1 MIFRL
6 RIHSRICV
14 MLHRLPQQLL
24 VRHAP
29 VRVHAC
35 VRLCVQLTF
44 FFVVESIPS
53 QQGQGAIVKN
63 FVEKKYR

>member
-35 VRLCVQLTF
+35 VRLCVH
-44 FFVVESIPS
+44 
-53 QQGQGAIVKN
+53 AH
-63 FVEKKYR
+63 YRVRANVHVWV